1 MPHLQ
6 QLRPDHA
13 TGVLAFELENRAYFA
28 TWIYDRGDEYFERFG
43 QRHDALLAEQERGIA
58 VFYVFVAEDGSIVGR
73 FNLVF
78 KEDGV
83 VELGDRVAQHA
94 TGLGIA
100 TAGVREACGLVAVGS
115 NVRVVRA
122 AAASKNPASRKVLTN
137 AGFLP
142 VGPANP
148 ADLGGQPGTWYQ
160 RDSDV
165 VGLLATEA
173 GEGDNGE

>member
-13 TGVLAFELENRAYFA
+13 SRVLTFELENRAYFA
-28 TWIYDRGDEYFERFG
+28 TWIYDRGDEYFEQFG
-43 QRHDALLAEQERGIA
+43 QRHDALLAEQESGIG

-73 FNLVF
+73 FNFVF
-78 KEDGV
+78 KEDGFA
-83 VELGDRVAQHA
+83 ELGYRIAQHA

-100 TAGVREACGLVAVGS
+100 TAGVREACALVEVDRD
-115 NVRVVRA
+115 VRAIRA
-122 AAASKNPASRKVLTN
+122 AAASANPASRKVLTN
-137 AGFLP
+137 TGFHP

-160 RDSDV
+160 RDVDG
-165 VGLLATEA
+165 VGLLATRA
-173 GEGDNGE
+173 SEGDKSE